1 MVIVP
6 LWFKKT
12 RISVLL
18 GVLVMSNPK
27 SKKNTDISLSSNALF
42 FKFMHHFGDWDF
54 ETGYMTRIERSIYF
68 DMKSFYLRTGKPL
81 TDDVSMLERYL
92 RCTTDEE
99 KTALQFLLADKF
111 THCKKTKRYKHRE
124 WDLMIKNYRHAHRND
139 VTQDGRR
146 VTDDVTPDVKDDV
159 TQNDR
164 IKALRKR
171 NKLMINALK
180 NIGVNVNSR
189 TPSKELQALCEKHN
203 IDVTQ
208 FDVTQNSNDV
218 TQHGNDVTDDVTQNE
233 LEKSCY
239 NQEPL
244 TINQEPVISESTHTG
259 VGENLGSMSK
269 AEQIRL
275 ERMQDIQDWKAPT
288 LEMMWGILANAGFTG
303 TLSQQQYDLAVND
316 FKNYYAEQAL
326 VGKPLNTDNLRK
338 DKLRNWIMNNK
349 QPQGVKSNATYQSNL
364 SKRPTTAQFT
374 GKLGEQLGQYFGQQA
389 ERPVSDSGIRDV
401 YPVENVVQKQD
412 ECRRVGN

>member
-146 VTDDVTPDVKDDV
+146 VTDDVTPDVTDDV